1 MVWVDTDGK
10 SSKIG
15 FSQSSQ
21 NKRELQVAIKLCQEY
36 VKQGVMA
43 NDIVILTGYMAQ
55 ANLTK
60 RALALTT
67 GLQEV
72 DSGTIDGYQGGEK
85 AITVLC
91 MVGSEKLGFMA
102 LSARLLTA
110 VSRAADGLA
119 IITNSTGIETGENKR
134 KRHVYGLLKH
144 KIYVKGGFATY
155 QDGLP
160 ELDLTMYDSDVS
172 WDDAD
177 ETNAEDH
184 EKSRSSQLR
193 LRILRAC
200 AAVVKHQSSV
210 PTTE

>member
-1 MVWVDTDGK
+1 
-10 SSKIG
+10 
-15 FSQSSQ
+15 
-21 NKRELQVAIKLCQEY
+21 
-36 VKQGVMA
+36 MA
-43 NDIVILTGYMAQ
+43 NDIVILTGYMAL

-102 LSARLLTA
+102 VSARLLTG
-110 VSRAADGLA
+110 VSRAAVGLA

-144 KIYVKGGFATY
+144 KIYVASYLETCEALSLDPGDPVLKATSIAQTKNAKSKECRLLPHQVIACHWYQHMVTTTVGG
-155 QDGLP
+155 GIC
-160 ELDLTMYDSDVS
+160 
-172 WDDAD
+172 AD
-177 ETNAEDH
+177 EMGQGRVRDLSGRT
-184 EKSRSSQLR
+184 SRTGPHH
-193 LRILRAC
+193 
-200 AAVVKHQSSV
+200 V
-210 PTTE
+210 

>member
-36 VKQGVMA
+36 VKQGVMV
-43 NDIVILTGYMAQ
+43 NYIVILTGYMAQ
-55 ANLTK
+55 ANLIK

-91 MVGSEKLGFMA
+91 MVGSEQIP
-102 LSARLLTA
+102 RLH
-110 VSRAADGLA
+110 G
-119 IITNSTGIETGENKR
+119 
-134 KRHVYGLLKH
+134 
-144 KIYVKGGFATY
+144 
-155 QDGLP
+155 P
-160 ELDLTMYDSDVS
+160 
-172 WDDAD
+172 
-177 ETNAEDH
+177 
-184 EKSRSSQLR
+184 
-193 LRILRAC
+193 
-200 AAVVKHQSSV
+200 
-210 PTTE
+210 